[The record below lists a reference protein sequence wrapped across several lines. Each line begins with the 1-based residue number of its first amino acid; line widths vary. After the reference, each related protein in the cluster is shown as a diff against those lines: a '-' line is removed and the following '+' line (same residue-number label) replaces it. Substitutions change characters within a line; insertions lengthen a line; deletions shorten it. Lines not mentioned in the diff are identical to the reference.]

1 VILILIGDAS
11 LPRVFGAAAPK
22 LKSGDFG
29 EVSVG
34 LVHLPSPEEA
44 TGAEAGVAAPEPNA
58 GPFKVR
64 TITAFVTFEESDF
77 DGGAEALKS
86 KIGATAGALE
96 TVRKQLE

>member
-1 VILILIGDAS
+1 MAMAKNSEAQGG
-11 LPRVFGAAAPK
+11 RNK
-22 LKSGDFG
+22 L
-29 EVSVG
+29 
-34 LVHLPSPEEA
+34 
-44 TGAEAGVAAPEPNA
+44 
-58 GPFKVR
+58 FKVR